1 MGLRRCAECKQA
13 ARYDGSCK
21 TEGCSRFRA
30 SLSGCHWKQKK
41 QANASAQV
49 LGEPLASRLG
59 AFIVGGFASTLSH
72 RHDIRVG
79 IASGMVLKLVV
90 PEAAKR
96 VELLMALYPC
106 YWKWSTAAVLRHL
119 TSRMDKLLGASAKER
134 ARMFANAWRAME
146 REMSPHQVVG
156 HRDLHTVELLTRAEA
171 KKITSTAEGRFG
183 YHPYMNPASRRTG
196 AQEFE
201 ILLPDL
207 KSGKV
212 ELACADLVRTWA
224 AASGANY
231 RDSEQVLAQHKIALF
246 SGRAKYNRTR
256 CCSRVWRCILRV
268 PGIKN
273 KLDLTRRIRKG
284 GRKTFQTWFG
294 DARLSARTVHTDRPD
309 SPYGP
314 AVRTVRADRPYERSV
329 WTVRT
334 HGRAYGP
341 SVRTVGGK
349 TPAFKSGCPNGRLAI
364 AFEFRCAVFA

>member
-1 MGLRRCAECKQA
+1 M
-13 ARYDGSCK
+13 
-21 TEGCSRFRA
+21 
-30 SLSGCHWKQKK
+30 
-41 QANASAQV
+41 
-49 LGEPLASRLG
+49 ASRLG
-59 AFIVGGFASTLSH
+59 AFIVGGFASTLLH

-119 TSRMDKLLGASAKER
+119 TSRMDQLLGASAKER
-134 ARMFANAWRAME
+134 ARMLENAWRAMG
-146 REMSPHQVVG
+146 RTMSSRQVVG
-156 HRDLHTVELLTRAEA
+156 HRDLHTVELHTRAAA
-171 KKITSTAEGRFG
+171 KKITSSAEGRFG

-196 AQEFE
+196 AQQFE
-201 ILLPDL
+201 RLLPDL

-224 AASGANY
+224 AASGASY
-231 RDSEQVLAQHKIALF
+231 RDSEQVLAKHNIALF
-246 SGRAKYNRTR
+246 SGAVYNRTR

-268 PGIKN
+268 SGIKN
-273 KLDLTRRIRKG
+273 KPDLTRRIRKG

-309 SPYGP
+309 GPYGP
-314 AVRTVRADRPYERSV
+314 SVRTVRADRPYERSV

-334 HGRAYGP
+334 DARMDRPYGP
-341 SVRTVGGK
+341 SVGKPLLSSLVAQTVG
-349 TPAFKSGCPNGRLAI
+349 
-364 AFEFRCAVFA
+364 

>member
-1 MGLRRCAECKQA
+1 MPRRQCRCEDCNQV
-13 ARYDGSCK
+13 ARRDGSCK
-21 TEGCSRFRA
+21 TEGCSCFRA
-30 SLSGCHWKQKK
+30 SLSGVHWQQKK
-41 QANASAQV
+41 QAKAVGEV

-59 AFIVGGFASTLSH
+59 AFIVGGFASTLLH

-146 REMSPHQVVG
+146 REMSSHQVVG

-212 ELACADLVRTWA
+212 ELACADLVRTWV

-268 PGIKN
+268 PGIK
-273 KLDLTRRIRKG
+273 K
-284 GRKTFQTWFG
+284 
-294 DARLSARTVHTDRPD
+294 
-309 SPYGP
+309 
-314 AVRTVRADRPYERSV
+314 
-329 WTVRT
+329 
-334 HGRAYGP
+334 
-341 SVRTVGGK
+341 
-349 TPAFKSGCPNGRLAI
+349 
-364 AFEFRCAVFA
+364 